1 MACPLDNLNDNSLN
15 PAVIVEKIQR
25 MINNNIAIVFILVL
39 LVIFLMVSLFYFGS
53 SIFKTLKDYYINRE
67 VSKPDPSTTNSLKDR
82 NADNEVYEEPSN
94 ENDADQTNDEFKVQV
109 DPVKFMPRA
118 RRNFIKELEIENK
131 QYNEDKT
138 QFMTKRLNYPVND
151 DVVDDKILYK
161 DYDNYRYDYY
171 TE

>member
-1 MACPLDNLNDNSLN
+1 MACPLDSLNDTSLD

-39 LVIFLMVSLFYFGS
+39 LVIFLIVSLFYFGS
-53 SIFKTLKDYYINRE
+53 SMFKTLKDYYINRE
-67 VSKPDPSTTNSLKDR
+67 VSKSDPSTTNSLRDK
-82 NADNEVYEEPSN
+82 NADNEIYEEPTN
-94 ENDADQTNDEFKVQV
+94 EDDADQTDAEFKIQV
-109 DPVKFMPRA
+109 DPAKFMPRA
-118 RRNFIKELEIENK
+118 RRNFVKELDIENK

-151 DVVDDKILYK
+151 DIVDEKILYK
-161 DYDNYRYDYY
+161 DYDNYTYDYY